1 MMKSTK
7 MISIVGAERGDYPY
21 FLARMFEE
29 KKFRILVIDNSCSHD
44 LFLALNNADEDS
56 DYVERG
62 RTVFMR
68 NKTVARDDTG
78 ALEKFDIVIVFHGLH
93 VDYDLIDLSD
103 KVVCLTD
110 YLPTTVRYIVDNIDM
125 EYIDEFNKESFYLV
139 FLDKPSGKVSEQVI
153 RHSLSLNGVENEA
166 VIYTDEGNQNA
177 YINLCYNGAQ
187 SLKGLSGEYR
197 NSLKE
202 IRAAILGE
210 TKKRKKEK
218 DKEDEE

>member
-44 LFLALNNADEDS
+44 LFLALNNADETS

-68 NKTVARDDTG
+68 NKTVTPDETG
-78 ALEKFDIVIVFHGLH
+78 ALEKFDIVIVFHGFN

-103 KVVCLTD
+103 KLVCITD
-110 YLPTTVRYIVDNIDM
+110 YLPTTLRYIVENIDM
-125 EYIDEFNKESFYLV
+125 EYINEFDKENLYLV
-139 FLDKPSGKVSEQVI
+139 LLDKPSGKVSEQVI
-153 RHSLSLNGVENEA
+153 RIALSLTDVENEA
-166 VIYTDEGNQNA
+166 VIYYDEGNHNA

-187 SLKGLSGEYR
+187 SMKGLSGEYK

-202 IRAAILGE
+202 IRATILG
-210 TKKRKKEK
+210 TKRR
-218 DKEDEE
+218 KEDEE

>member
-7 MISIVGAERGDYPY
+7 MISVVGAERGDFPY

-44 LFLALNNADEDS
+44 LFLALNNADESS

-68 NKTVARDDTG
+68 NKTVALDETG
-78 ALEKFDIVIVFHGLH
+78 ALEKFDIVIVFHGYN

-103 KVVCLTD
+103 RLVLLSD
-110 YLPTTVRYIVDNIDM
+110 YLPTTVRYILENISM
-125 EYIDEFNKESFYLV
+125 HYINEFSKENFFLV
-139 FLDKPSGKVSEQVI
+139 LLDKPSGKVSEQVI
-153 RHSLSLNGVENEA
+153 RNSLLLSGVENESI
-166 VIYTDEGNQNA
+166 IYYDEGNHNA

-187 SLKGLSGEYR
+187 SLKGLSSEYKK
-197 NSLKE
+197 SLQE
-202 IRAAILGE
+202 IRSSVLGE
-210 TKKRKKEK
+210 RKKRKKEK
-218 DKEDEE
+218 DKEVK

>member
-29 KKFRILVIDNSCSHD
+29 KRFRILVIDNSCSHD
-44 LFLALNNADEDS
+44 LFLALNNADEAS

-68 NKTVARDDTG
+68 NKTVARDETG
-78 ALEKFDIVIVFHGLH
+78 ALEKFDIVIVFHGLN

-103 KVVCLTD
+103 KLVCITD
-110 YLPTTVRYIVDNIDM
+110 YLPTTLRYIMDNIDL
-125 EYIDEFNKESFYLV
+125 EYINEFDKEHFYLV
-139 FLDKPSGKVSEQVI
+139 LFDKPSGKVSEQVI
-153 RHSLSLNGVENEA
+153 RKSLSLSGVENEA
-166 VIYTDEGNQNA
+166 VIYFDEGNHNA

-187 SLKGLSGEYR
+187 SMKGLSGEYR

-202 IRAAILGE
+202 IRSAILGE
-210 TKKRKKEK
+210 AKRRKKEK
-218 DKEDEE
+218 DKEEEA